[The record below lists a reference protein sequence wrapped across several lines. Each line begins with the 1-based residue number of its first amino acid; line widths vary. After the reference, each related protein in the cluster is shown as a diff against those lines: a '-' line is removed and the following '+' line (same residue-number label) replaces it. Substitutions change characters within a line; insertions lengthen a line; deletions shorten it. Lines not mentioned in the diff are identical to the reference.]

1 MQRAAPMPT
10 ANWSERVQSELIAE
24 QMDACRDRL
33 YDCDD
38 RSVFDDLSPLETEGL
53 FFRSYYASEGKRMG
67 LEALRESVLADLD
80 GEIRCLSFG
89 EDALVKRMLMANGEV
104 ELDDEDQLPY
114 AESLIR
120 RLLCTIVFD
129 DDDVAYLRLCPDLMD
144 RVSDAMLHTDPLLRE
159 LLFRVEAMVHSMI
172 YLYGF
177 VYADSLADQ
186 IVQELVSRKMAVSR
200 RAMLRFLKA
209 SFLYME
215 GPRGQLFLP
224 HPGLW
229 DPERIL
235 DERGWFEAKTW
246 NVSFEM
252 MLGGMNGILTEERAA
267 NTCLADALK
276 NAIRPEENLGE
287 TMTDLRIMAKQGASF
302 QDLETVLKDRIC
314 IAPNARILSAL
325 ERLRMEAVPWTGN
338 VKAVVN

>member
-1 MQRAAPMPT
+1 MQRAVPMPT
-10 ANWSERVQSELIAE
+10 KDWSERVQSELIGE

-33 YDCDD
+33 YACDD
-38 RSVFDDLSPLETEGL
+38 RSIFDDLSPRETEEL
-53 FFRSYYASEGKRMG
+53 FFRSYYASEGKHLG
-67 LEALRESVLADLD
+67 LEDMREKVLSNLA

-89 EDALVKRMLMANGEV
+89 EDALVKRMLMADGEI
-104 ELDDEDQLPY
+104 ELDDEDQLPFV
-114 AESLIR
+114 ESLIR
-120 RLLCTIVFD
+120 RLFCTISFD
-129 DDDVAYLRLCPDLMD
+129 DEDVAFLRICPQIKN
-144 RVSDAMLHTDPLLRE
+144 RISDAMLHTDPLLRE

-186 IVQELVSRKMAVSR
+186 IVRELSARKMEVSRLAL
-200 RAMLRFLKA
+200 LRFLKA

-252 MLGGMNGILTEERAA
+252 MLGGMNGILLEERAA
-267 NTCLADALK
+267 NTCLSDALK

-287 TMTDLRIMAKQGASF
+287 TLTDLRIMAKQGASF
-302 QDLETVLKDRIC
+302 QDLEEVLRDRIC
-314 IAPNARILSAL
+314 IAPNARMLSAL